1 MCETAPNPAVVFIC
15 ERPNDASIYPARRPK
30 MKTMRTPKTIA
41 EDISWKLNR
50 KNQLDAMKRQLAR
63 KARAR
68 RKAVEKS
75 SAEK

>member
-1 MCETAPNPAVVFIC
+1 
-15 ERPNDASIYPARRPK
+15 
-30 MKTMRTPKTIA
+30 MKTKRAPKTIA
-41 EDISWKLNR
+41 EDISRKLNR

-68 RKAVEKS
+68 RKAIEKS